1 MKKIILLTVIIIL
14 IPLLILQVFN
24 NTEVKFDFV
33 ENTFVR
39 LKRNNTGNIDVLP
52 LEEYVVGVVAGEI
65 PVTFHDEALK
75 AQAVAARTYVLKK
88 MENNKGEFDVIDTT
102 ANQVYIDN
110 ATLKEKW
117 GINYIKNINKIRNAV
132 QETKG
137 EYMTYNGEIITAF
150 FFSTSVGKTENSED
164 IFSSALPYL
173 RSVASPWDENISPV
187 FNEKNKFNLADFYKY
202 LNLSY
207 NSKLSY
213 KILSTTSTG
222 RIKTIS
228 INNTI
233 FSGQTVAQ
241 ALNLRSSF
249 FTIEQDNND
258 VYITTKGYGHGVG
271 MSQYG
276 AYGMA
281 MQGYKY
287 NEILKYYYKD
297 IEIVKK

>member
-88 MENNKGEFDVIDTT
+88 IENNKGELDVIDTT

-117 GINYIKNINKIRNAV
+117 GINYIKNIKKIRNAV

-187 FNEKNKFNLADFYKY
+187 LKEKNKFNLVDFYKY

>member
-187 FNEKNKFNLADFYKY
+187 FNEKNKFNLVDFYKY

>member
-65 PVTFHDEALK
+65 PVTFHNEALK

-187 FNEKNKFNLADFYKY
+187 FNEKNKFNLVDFYKY

>member
-1 MKKIILLTVIIIL
+1 M
-14 IPLLILQVFN
+14 
-24 NTEVKFDFV
+24 
-33 ENTFVR
+33 
-39 LKRNNTGNIDVLP
+39 
-52 LEEYVVGVVAGEI
+52 GVVAGEI

-132 QETKG
+132 QETQG

-187 FNEKNKFNLADFYKY
+187 FNEKNKFYLVDFYKY

-281 MQGYKY
+281 IQGYKY

>member
-187 FNEKNKFNLADFYKY
+187 FNEKSKFNLVDFYKY